1 MRALLQ
7 IATLVALAVNVASA
21 LMLYWTSQSPG
32 QDAAGRGIADG
43 FLIMTVAAMI
53 VSALLLLASY
63 WTTSL
68 WQVLL
73 ALIIALVPLIPVV
86 LPALL

>member
-1 MRALLQ
+1 MKTLLQ

-21 LMLYWTSQSPG
+21 LMLYWSSQSPG
-32 QDAAGRGIADG
+32 QDAAGRGMADG

-53 VSALLLLASY
+53 VAALFLLASY
-63 WTTSL
+63 WTSSL
-68 WQVLL
+68 WPALL
-73 ALIIALVPLIPVV
+73 ALIIALVPLIPVL